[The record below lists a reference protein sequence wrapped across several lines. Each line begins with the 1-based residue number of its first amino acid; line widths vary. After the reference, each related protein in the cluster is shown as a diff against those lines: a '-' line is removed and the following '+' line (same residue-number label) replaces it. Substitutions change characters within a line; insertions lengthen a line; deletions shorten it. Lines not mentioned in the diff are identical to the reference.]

1 MKILAGYENQN
12 KTDYRAKAAEEVSRV
27 QEKAKLLEERL
38 QGLKPG
44 DELTE
49 GDVFEVCYQAAL
61 IFTTT
66 DKSVRT
72 LPMRCKAHNPRYNG
86 CVKKS
91 PTTMKRSRS
100 YLK

>member
-38 QGLKPG
+38 QALKPG
-44 DELTE
+44 DQLTE
-49 GDVFEVCYQAAL
+49 GDAFEVCYQSAL
-61 IFTTT
+61 TSTTT
-66 DKSVRT
+66 DSIIRI
-72 LPMRCKAHNPRYNG
+72 LPMRCKAHNPKYSG

-91 PTTMKRSRS
+91 PTTMKRSQS
-100 YLK
+100 YLR